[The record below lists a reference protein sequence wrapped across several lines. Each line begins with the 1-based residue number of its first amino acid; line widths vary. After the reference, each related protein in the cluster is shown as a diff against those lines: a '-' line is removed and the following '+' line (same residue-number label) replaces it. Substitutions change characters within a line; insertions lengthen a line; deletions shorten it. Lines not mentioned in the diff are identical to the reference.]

1 MATVDFRIKN
11 LKAADSTRAT
21 LAEITGSID
30 ATSIVQFQNV
40 MDKLVQKGVKNLILD
55 CANVKYI
62 NSTGLGTLL
71 KYVDTFESRDGHIAF
86 TKVPSKVMLVMEML
100 GFNALFTIMPDE
112 AAALRHFSGKPAAPP
127 AVAEPTPQMAMPT
140 VAPAPTVMPA
150 PTIVPPV
157 AAGPTYQP
165 PAAPAPYVA
174 PAPAQVVAVLQASG
188 YPAAV
193 ECTRCHLT
201 LDIPAAGKCR
211 CPRCETVLH
220 ADPSGRIQF
229 LAPKRLMP
237 VSISLPAASK
247 LIDEVRGLIEGLAK
261 EMGFAGATAGELGAA
276 VVTASKSVAQLAY
289 GSSDAA
295 SSLHVVVIPN
305 ANAITVRISDYG
317 QAIPADADGTPED
330 PSFKPVARAVDSMML
345 KPNPRGGN
353 LLTMTKRS
361 GA

>member
-11 LKAADSTRAT
+11 LKAADNTRAT

-140 VAPAPTVMPA
+140 VMPAPTV
-150 PTIVPPV
+150 VPPA
-157 AAGPTYQP
+157 AAGPTVQS
-165 PAAPAPYVA
+165 PAASAPHFA
-174 PAPAQVVAVLQASG
+174 PGPAQVVAVLQASG

-201 LDIPAAGKCR
+201 LDIPAAGKCK

-229 LAPKRLMP
+229 LAPKKLMP
-237 VSISLPAASK
+237 VSISLPAASS

-261 EMGFAGATAGELGAA
+261 EMGFARAAAGELGAA

-289 GSSDAA
+289 GSSNAS
-295 SSLHVVVIPN
+295 SSLHVMVIPN

-317 QAIPADADGTPED
+317 QAIAADADGAPED
-330 PSFKPVARAVDSMML
+330 PSFEPVARAVDSMML
-345 KPNPRGGN
+345 KPNPWGGN
-353 LLTMTKRS
+353 LLTITKRA

>member
-11 LKAADSTRAT
+11 LKAADNTRAT

-40 MDKLVQKGVKNLILD
+40 MDKLVEKGVRNLILD

-127 AVAEPTPQMAMPT
+127 AVAEPTPQVAMPT
-140 VAPAPTVMPA
+140 VMPAPQIVQAPTVMPA
-150 PTIVPPV
+150 AGEPMVQP
-157 AAGPTYQP
+157 AAG
-165 PAAPAPYVA
+165 AAPHVV
-174 PAPAQVVAVLQASG
+174 PAQVVAVLQVIG

-201 LDIPAAGKCR
+201 LDIPAPGKCR

-229 LAPKRLMP
+229 LAPKKLMP
-237 VSISLPAASK
+237 VSISLPATSK

-261 EMGFAGATAGELGAA
+261 EMGFARAAAGELGAA
-276 VVTASKSVAQLAY
+276 VVTASKSIAQLAY
-289 GSSDAA
+289 GNDAA

-317 QAIPADADGTPED
+317 QAIPADADGAPED
-330 PSFKPVARAVDSMML
+330 PRFEPVARAVDSMML